1 MTQGI
6 VITTS
11 KSTEAFLN
19 DLLPSLPTAWPILL
33 VCNDNHI
40 PQVVR
45 DAALPENTTVVYND
59 YNAWELGG
67 VARGAEHFDEFV
79 HLMDTCLI
87 HKGIFNHDIPEVHLE
102 PEMLFRVMFG
112 GSPGSCYL
120 CRGFYS
126 YLGKYRS
133 EILRHVGI
141 PRIETKQQAIHAED
155 NWNRAYLAADPA
167 AWQFPSLLPISSNVF
182 EEKHGRRNMV
192 LTNGYM
198 TKYKATWIG

>member
-1 MTQGI
+1 MSQGI

-11 KSTEAFLN
+11 KTTEPFLN
-19 DLLPSLPTAWPILL
+19 DLLPTLPSAWPILL

-40 PQVVR
+40 PNIVR
-45 DAALPENTTVVYND
+45 SSSLPAGVEVVYND

-67 VARGAEHFDEFV
+67 VARGAERFETFV

-87 HKGIFNHDIPEVHLE
+87 NTGAIDAKFPEAQLE
-102 PEMLFRVMFG
+102 PEMLFRIMFG
-112 GSPGSCYL
+112 GPGSCYL

-126 YLGKYRS
+126 YLGKYNS
-133 EILRHVGI
+133 AILRHVGI

-155 NWNRAYLAADPA
+155 AWNRAYLAADPA
-167 AWQFPSLLPISSNVF
+167 AWQFPALLPISSNVF

-198 TKYKATWIG
+198 TKYKATWVG

>member
-11 KSTEAFLN
+11 ETTEPFLN
-19 DLLPSLPTAWPILL
+19 DLLESLPTMWPILL

-45 DAALPENTTVVYND
+45 LAKLPPSTTVVCND

-67 VARGAEHFDEFV
+67 VTKGAEHFDEFV
-79 HLMDTCLI
+79 HLMDTCI
-87 HKGIFNHDIPEVHLE
+87 INKGIVDEKWPEAQLT
-102 PEMLFRVMFG
+102 PEMLFRIMFG
-112 GSPGSCYL
+112 GPGSCYL

-133 EILRHVGI
+133 DILRHVGI
-141 PRIETKQQAIHAED
+141 PRIETKEQAIHAED
-155 NWNRAYLAADPA
+155 NWNRVYLAADPS
-167 AWQFPSLLPISSNVF
+167 AWQFPALLPISSNVF

-192 LTNGYM
+192 LTNGYI